1 MGMNYYLK
9 KKDNSEFTLP
19 KSEIG
24 RIFENAIVHKDS
36 KDVIQLS
43 IKDVTT
49 KVDKL
54 HIGKS
59 SFGWHFLLCIYPALG
74 IISFDD
80 WRALFNNE
88 EYEIIDEEDRTVSSE
103 DMLKTIN
110 ERKAID
116 FDKFKTV
123 EEFEKAHVE
132 SYNEAER
139 VLQSH
144 LECEPKYVETYD
156 EFLNAENALRGKNGL
171 LAHKSHIIDFSNNE
185 VFKDY
190 MPLLCKY
197 YYTDGTYD
205 LTEDWDFS

>member
-9 KKDNSEFTLP
+9 KKDGSDFVLP

-36 KDVIQLS
+36 EDVIQLN

-49 KVDKL
+49 KTDKL

-59 SFGWHFLLCIYPALG
+59 SFGWHFLLCIYSALG
-74 IISFDD
+74 ILTLDD

-116 FDKFKTV
+116 FDKFKTI

-156 EFLNAENALRGKNGL
+156 EFLNVENALRGKNGL
-171 LAHKSHIIDFSNNE
+171 LAHKCNIRDFRNNE
-185 VFKDY
+185 MFKQF
-190 MPLLCKY
+190 MPIFCNY

>member
-9 KKDNSEFTLP
+9 KKDGSDFILP
-19 KSEIG
+19 SCGIG
-24 RIFENAIVHKDS
+24 RIFESSIVKHYGDNALEVNVKATTT
-36 KDVIQLS
+36 
-43 IKDVTT
+43 VTNE
-49 KVDKL
+49 L

-59 SFGWHFLLCIYPALG
+59 SFGWHFLLCIYPTLN
-74 IISFDD
+74 ILNLDD
-80 WRALFNNE
+80 WIKLFNDEN
-88 EYEIIDEEDRTVSSE
+88 YEIIDEEHRTISSE

-116 FDKFKTV
+116 FDKFKTI

-144 LECEPKYVETYD
+144 LECEPKYAETYD
-156 EFLNAENALRGKNGL
+156 EFLNNENAFRGKNGL
-171 LAHKSHIIDFSNNE
+171 LAHKCTIRDFRKDE
-185 VFKDY
+185 MFKQF
-190 MPLLCKY
+190 MPIFCNY

-205 LTEDWDFS
+205 LTDDWDFS